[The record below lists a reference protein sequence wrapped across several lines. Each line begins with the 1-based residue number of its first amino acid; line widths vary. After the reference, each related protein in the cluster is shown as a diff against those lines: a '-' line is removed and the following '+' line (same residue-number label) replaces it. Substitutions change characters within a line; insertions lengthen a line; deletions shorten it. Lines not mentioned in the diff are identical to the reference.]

1 VIDSGIAK
9 TLVNL
14 FQSSDLP
21 IKGKLDIAWIFTNLS
36 MAKSEQVN
44 MLFNRGVVEALVS
57 HILLYKGKITIGE
70 FSNPLNLE
78 TD

>member
-1 VIDSGIAK
+1 MIDSGIVK
-9 TLVNL
+9 TLVQL

-21 IKGKLDIAWIFTNLS
+21 TQGKLDIAWIFTNLS

-44 MLFNRGVVEALVS
+44 MLFNRGVVEALVT

-70 FSNPLNLE
+70 FTPSINSRN
-78 TD
+78 